1 MEREIRQCPARVR
14 VRKVLPLLD
23 VKVSTWYRHRQ
34 RSDTQEEVSEKRS
47 AKEKGWLD
55 RYDAVEVDQIRET
68 AEKNPWYGYKKIAY
82 LVGLV
87 ASGISARKVYR
98 TMKTLNLLHERTR
111 YRVAKLEREVKRLW
125 ELLPKG
131 PNQLWQ
137 TDVTYIHVPGYG
149 WYYAITVI
157 DYYSRY
163 LLALH
168 FTTSYSAAEAS
179 NALRQA
185 VEEAQRICGPLD
197 HPVFLVTDN
206 GPSFVA
212 KRFQQEL
219 ERLARESGRER
230 LFSHVRI
237 GYRMPTHLGLLERFH
252 RTLKEEEVYWKVYR
266 DPLEAEGSLREFR
279 RRYNEDRPHW
289 ALELACPIQA
299 YCGEVKVKPP
309 KWSKW
314 VTEKGIEDRIQEWEA
329 AA

>member
-1 MEREIRQCPARVR
+1 MG
-14 VRKVLPLLD
+14 LLE
-23 VKVSTWYRHRQ
+23 VKRSTWYRHRQ
-34 RSDTQEEVSEKRS
+34 RSDRPGGIREKPSSKEVPC
-47 AKEKGWLD
+47 LD
-55 RYDAVEVDQIRET
+55 RYEAAEVDQVREI
-68 AEKNPWYGYKKIAY
+68 AEDNPWYGYKKIAY

-87 ASGISARKVYR
+87 ASGISTRKVYR
-98 TMKTLNLLHERTR
+98 IMKALNLLHERTR
-111 YRVAKLEREVKRLW
+111 YRAAKLEREVKRLW

-131 PNQLWQ
+131 PNRLWQ

-179 NALRQA
+179 KALRQA
-185 VEEAQRICGPLD
+185 VEEAQRIHGPLE

-212 KRFQQEL
+212 KRFRQEL
-219 ERLARESGRER
+219 DRLGRESGRER

-252 RTLKEEEVYWKVYR
+252 RTLKEEEVYWKVYQ
-266 DPLEAEGSLREFR
+266 DPIEAERSLREFR

-289 ALELACPIQA
+289 ALELACPIQV
-299 YCGEVKVKPP
+299 YRNEVKVKPP

-314 VTEKGIEDRIQEWEA
+314 ATEKGIEERIREWKQA
-329 AA
+329 A